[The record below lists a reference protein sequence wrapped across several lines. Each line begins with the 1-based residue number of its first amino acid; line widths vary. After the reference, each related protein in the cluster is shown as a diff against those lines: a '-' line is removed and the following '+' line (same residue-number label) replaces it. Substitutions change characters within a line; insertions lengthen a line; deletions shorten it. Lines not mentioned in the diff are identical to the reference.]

1 MQLRRAK
8 LVSDRSSVVKFF
20 DRNIIVAMMY
30 VFPSKPCK
38 PRYVSLGL
46 KMFNWFPISMSS
58 RGWCECRA
66 LLVQDGANAMTPEKI
81 QGATMPYG

>member
-46 KMFNWFPISMSS
+46 KMFNWFSISTSS
-58 RGWCECRA
+58 RGLASHVQPGISSEVGLA
-66 LLVQDGANAMTPEKI
+66 LMIFSIIVLVI
-81 QGATMPYG
+81 